1 MIVGIILGFALGLVA
16 GLVIGVTCV
25 DEYYQKHI
33 YGIPKPLVVK
43 RGTVIDDDCQ
53 MPLEDFLKSPYS
65 VGCTG
70 SSYGSAK
77 DT

>member
-33 YGIPKPLVVK
+33 LGN
-43 RGTVIDDDCQ
+43 
-53 MPLEDFLKSPYS
+53 
-65 VGCTG
+65 
-70 SSYGSAK
+70 
-77 DT
+77 